1 MVNENNER
9 LCKHDRLVMAC
20 IEIFH
25 DCVLAIYN
33 HNKFWLLVTNVFI
46 EEFILQDVNDDSGQA
61 EEYVA
66 DNFLL
71 RQVT

>member
-1 MVNENNER
+1 
-9 LCKHDRLVMAC
+9 
-20 IEIFH
+20 
-25 DCVLAIYN
+25 
-33 HNKFWLLVTNVFI
+33 VTNVFI